1 MTKNMPEPWEIRADS
16 TFDSGYKIFDPDLSL
31 WWPCDAEGK
40 FRPNQRFISRWSPKE
55 KLTKAELAVLML
67 LIGFALGAAAS
78 QILHMI

>member
-1 MTKNMPEPWEIRADS
+1 
-16 TFDSGYKIFDPDLSL
+16 
-31 WWPCDAEGK
+31 
-40 FRPNQRFISRWSPKE
+40 E